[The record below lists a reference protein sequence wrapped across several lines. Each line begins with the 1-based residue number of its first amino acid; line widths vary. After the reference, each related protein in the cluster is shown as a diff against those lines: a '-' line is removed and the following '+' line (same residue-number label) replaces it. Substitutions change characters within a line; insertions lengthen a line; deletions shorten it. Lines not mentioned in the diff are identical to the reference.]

1 MKSIKSSIEC
11 SGGSEE
17 KEENVI
23 VIERIKDKD
32 LFKWDQNK
40 SRNDWKLNNYS
51 KDKASTN
58 PNTSYFSSG
67 RISSRVRSDE
77 LNNLKVDWIF
87 LQS

>member
-1 MKSIKSSIEC
+1 MKSLKSSIQC

-17 KEENVI
+17 KEVNAI

-40 SRNDWKLNNYS
+40 SRNGWKLNNCS
-51 KDKASTN
+51 KDKDSTN

-77 LNNLKVDWIF
+77 LNNLIFDWIF
-87 LQS
+87 LEF